1 MLGAAG
7 VSLTS
12 GTVEP
17 VSAGVVGVL
26 GIDGVVVLGGCSE
39 VSGALGSP
47 LPSVGEG
54 APLSLGDSLGALG
67 VVLPL
72 GSGVTEGED
81 GVEGE
86 LDPDDEGEPDSEGAP
101 VLGVLA
107 PGEDDVGADGDV
119 PGVAEDPF
127 DGEEEAPGVGTSV
140 GPSTL

>member
-7 VSLTS
+7 ASLTS

-17 VSAGVVGVL
+17 VSAGAVGVL
-26 GIDGVVVLGGCSE
+26 GVDGVVVLGGCSE
-39 VSGALGSP
+39 VSGALGSR

-54 APLSLGDSLGALG
+54 APLSLGDSLGVLG

-86 LDPDDEGEPDSEGAP
+86 LDPDGEGEPA
-101 VLGVLA
+101 LGVLA